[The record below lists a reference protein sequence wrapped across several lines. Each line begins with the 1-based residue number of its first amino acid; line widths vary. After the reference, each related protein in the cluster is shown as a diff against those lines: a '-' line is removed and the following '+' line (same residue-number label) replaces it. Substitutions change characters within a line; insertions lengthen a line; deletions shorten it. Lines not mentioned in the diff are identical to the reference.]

1 MSGAELFLVA
11 SLVSAGVKYA
21 KTKSD
26 ANRLKSEAYQ
36 TEIKGRV
43 DRANYKQQGI
53 ETLKEMNK
61 VMSANVARA
70 FTGNLDPFRSGETP
84 DIIQNYSLRAGI
96 NDYTISRDN
105 ATIVMKQ
112 AQYQADSLRASAK
125 DTMKFATLQLVGNV
139 AMAGYNYSTIGSAP
153 SATASTS
160 NNFLDPSFTDFG
172 TTGTRSQFM
181 NPIRPRNR
189 FMPSGQ

>member
-1 MSGAELFLVA
+1 MSGAELYLIA
-11 SLVSAGVKYA
+11 SVVSAGVKYA

-26 ANRLKSEAYQ
+26 AKKLKAQAYQ

-70 FTGNLDPFRSGETP
+70 FSGNLDPFKSGETP

-96 NDYTISRDN
+96 NDFSIARDN
-105 ATIVMKQ
+105 ASIVMKQ
-112 AQYQADSLRASAK
+112 AEYQAESLRSSAR
-125 DTMKFATLQLVGNV
+125 DMIKFGKLELIGNI

-153 SATASTS
+153 SGSAIASSSANTS
-160 NNFLDPSFTDFG
+160 LNPTYNRMMTPRGSGSFDSSRLLPSVG
-172 TTGTRSQFM
+172 
-181 NPIRPRNR
+181 
-189 FMPSGQ
+189 

>member
-1 MSGAELFLVA
+1 MSGAELYLIA
-11 SLVSAGVKYA
+11 SVVSAGVKYA

-26 ANRLKSEAYQ
+26 AKKLKAQAYQ

-70 FTGNLDPFRSGETP
+70 FSGNLVPFKSGETP

-96 NDYTISRDN
+96 NDFSIARDN
-105 ATIVMKQ
+105 ASIVMKQ
-112 AQYQADSLRASAK
+112 AEYQAESLRSSAR
-125 DTMKFATLQLVGNV
+125 DMIKFGKLELIGNI

-153 SATASTS
+153 SGSAIASSSANTS
-160 NNFLDPSFTDFG
+160 LNPTYNRMMTPRGSGSFDSSRLLPSVG
-172 TTGTRSQFM
+172 
-181 NPIRPRNR
+181 
-189 FMPSGQ
+189 

>member
-1 MSGAELFLVA
+1 MSGAELYLIA
-11 SLVSAGVKYA
+11 SVVSAGATYGKA
-21 KTKSD
+21 KSD
-26 ANRLKSEAYQ
+26 ARKMRSQAYQ

-70 FTGNLDPFRSGETP
+70 FSGNLDPFKSGETP

-96 NDYTISRDN
+96 NDFSIARDN
-105 ATIVMKQ
+105 ASIVMKQ
-112 AQYQADSLRASAK
+112 AEYQAESLRASAR
-125 DTMKFATLQLVGNV
+125 DTMKFATLQLVSSV

-153 SATASTS
+153 AQTASTS
-160 NNFLDPSFTDFG
+160 NTFLDPSYMDYG
-172 TTGTRSQFM
+172 TTGTRSQFLA
-181 NPIRPRNR
+181 PRPTSR

>member
-1 MSGAELFLVA
+1 MSGAELYLIA
-11 SLVSAGVKYA
+11 SVVSAGVKYA

-26 ANRLKSEAYQ
+26 AKKLKAQAYQ

-70 FTGNLDPFRSGETP
+70 FSGNLDPFKSGETP
-84 DIIQNYSLRAGI
+84 DIIQNYSLRAGM
-96 NDYTISRDN
+96 NDFSIARDN
-105 ATIVMKQ
+105 ASIVMKQ
-112 AQYQADSLRASAK
+112 AEYQAESLRSSAK
-125 DTMKFATLQLVGNV
+125 DMIKFGKLELASNI

-153 SATASTS
+153 AQTASTS
-160 NNFLDPSFTDFG
+160 NTFLDPSYSDFG
-172 TTGTRSQFM
+172 TTGTRSQFLA
-181 NPIRPRNR
+181 PRSSKR